1 MMILYKSLLWVW
13 VQQVYIYGGGHGSLL
28 GRKSVFP
35 NRAEVE
41 QNVHSRSTLEQS
53 LSSDSQETG

>member
-1 MMILYKSLLWVW
+1 MLLYRSLLWMW
-13 VQQVYIYGGGHGSLL
+13 VQQVYIYGAGHGTLP

-53 LSSDSQETG
+53 LSHDPQETG